1 MAEHYGGFSLR
12 RQDKDESKLWG
23 GDLRSALP
31 PATHVR
37 ELQNDLLTL
46 GFSLIENADG
56 VFGRTTE
63 WAVREFQIYAKM
75 EFVARI
81 DPDLKDKIPD
91 THDFL
96 KLIEVKNDDRYTGP
110 ISGVVNNETAKRIKA
125 WIDKG
130 WRCPVIACAFELNDG
145 TRTGIVKGK
154 NLWLGENAH
163 DKPARVYVRDFTRYY
178 CQSGELPP
186 QVQRLWIDPSVT
198 TFRLQFGSFVTGN
211 QISRLGLNGDKIK
224 TELESQGGINKFQ
237 VVQFTDDIWEIRF
250 LDKPTIGAN
259 ETLIVEGIT
268 ADQFQVKSLPEW
280 VVLGD
285 HVKYATL
292 GGPRS
297 IPPNHCP
304 TEYGGELLPESL
316 TGIIAGDVNS
326 DPLKKS
332 TYRVI
337 RAVSEVECLGFFDSL
352 NAYDNGLLSLG
363 PCHWILGKKSGDA
376 IAAGELGAFMSLLKK
391 KSPTSFAKVIS
402 NFGVE
407 VIDQWDALR
416 GNGEK
421 LFNKAVRTYSTWIK
435 LQTESDFK
443 PLQKTWREASWFKTW
458 HWFYRFA
465 MAGRMQFEAGV
476 ATNNELEGY
485 RTTMWDMARIRI
497 ADILSAEWP
506 KIDNQQQLE
515 YVGPENPAGPAG
527 RRNARIG
534 DVFTSERSV
543 ALLLRWHINAPG
555 TLLKSGKAGKHLVA
569 IYKKA
574 KTEVTLSETIDS
586 SITWVAT
593 DNAQAI
599 LIKHFLERV
608 KSPDGPL
615 ASSPQSQINLVNTL
629 DVINA
634 WPNQADRSVKGYQLI
649 ASNSVF
655 KDFVAEELSTSKESF
670 AFFSE
675 GIDVASL
682 VEESQTVAIPLRNI
696 KPQDPLSTSPR
707 FEVALLGQ
715 ISSNDTIS
723 TDAIAFNLFVNE
735 FPDILAS
742 SADVQESQAFIGF
755 RLPVRKIVG
764 QDLKLENLDT
774 NPDNSYDRDFRLF
787 NNANQLHQQDIEIRL
802 LAEGVDLDKHEWEV
816 DISSL
821 ADFFGLELSLKVI
834 LDQGKVHLE
843 LIIDDRKI
851 SLPRSF
857 SWSFAANG
865 NDLVTS
871 QWTSLNFD
879 IDEVTGTEVA
889 HVKFDIENKTSPL
902 EYDLPFLLDGV
913 ITGTLDLAF
922 SINGGNLQFLPKLDL
937 AVDGKVS
944 LDLGSPLARLEITG
958 GLKIDYNTTQGLR
971 FILSESN
978 ALVFK
983 LDLFE
988 KLIGQDVV
996 INNIWENL
1004 GVPTGDQNYLINLN
1018 IANLSG
1024 LADEAGIITWENG
1037 YPSISQE
1044 LLGKI
1049 FSSGQLIINT
1059 QRRLKSLAG
1068 ELLGSL
1074 LPSQVTFDKC
1084 DGSQPIEF
1092 IPEEGKI
1099 KICVRVKVSDESSTQ
1114 TIFAAEG
1121 KLVFEYDRENNN
1133 AILRP
1138 GAFRCTVESL
1148 LRVKQQYHSSFS
1160 DLISLHIPKGTA
1172 FNFICDPKAP
1182 KLEYSLELSRK
1193 PPIEQNDDRKPEDI
1207 ANEGTNSPIAIRIPA
1222 SENYTFEKNSSPPTE
1237 SEKSTFTFD
1246 LEKFAIHTAG
1256 FDLKG
1261 AIRSEQ
1267 VVFED
1272 VFEEPLALKQPEKDS
1287 ENGSA
1292 IGRLEFRNSTLIQ
1305 GSLQASAKLKYFD
1318 DAIGTFSLFLAQD
1331 KSSKQLD
1338 AAGTLEIS
1346 GLSEFHVD
1354 RLYLACQVTLFHL
1367 GVKYI
1372 NKSWA
1377 VEAWMSGRVKFTP
1390 PRGESA
1396 GNMKE
1401 LSALFGGLEC
1411 EFEQFNP
1418 LELGAKDI
1426 KLVFPAKRFEFA
1438 NVFDVDLQGVVFQR
1452 TQNNSD
1458 RLQLLGDINI
1468 KQLPGVDASLRF
1480 GNITLIDG
1488 DPPSFTVDRIGA
1500 QFNIPG
1506 GGTLDGDFEF
1516 IEFETESGFLGAF
1529 AVTTETLPRIAGLL
1543 KLTRV
1548 LTEDR
1553 RAWVPSIAVYLE
1565 ADIDAA
1571 LFAGFFLRSIG
1582 VGLGIYQALSGLKRS
1597 DKRSLPQKIASLVNN
1612 PAGLP
1617 EPRRPEAWEPDPP
1630 ASVGSG
1636 LNWMLVA
1643 AGLITFGKLP
1653 PDRPHPLAGSILLAL
1668 DQDLQL
1674 VAAVN
1679 IWLFA
1684 SPNDTRTTEF
1694 SYRPTGRGALG
1705 LSVKEKRIFAMFRTF
1720 KNPKLRDDA
1729 PPILKEVL
1737 SKVET
1742 TLLFS
1747 ADRNGMLV
1755 EVGWPWE
1762 TKIAGHALGEII
1774 KGEMVSGFHFGI
1786 YQGVISFGLNYA
1798 VSIALEAE
1806 RSIGFS
1812 TPLGS
1817 AEASLSAKGKGMF
1830 RASFVGAIDRSFKVY
1845 LVGDVRINASL
1856 SLTAAASVS
1865 FSKKIT
1871 RWFKISISIRF
1882 KSTIQISISAALT
1895 AAMEPG
1901 PNLGFEGEAE
1911 VAISVSGY
1919 RLAGRLAFKY
1929 RPEVIQRTRNNIQR
1943 LLPPSLQQQ
1952 TALRM
1957 MAASTKSVIKE
1968 GWHYRFVKSPDQKS
1982 VRVLLFPQPGTLYPA
1997 PPQEKLLS
2005 LNDTKH
2011 RLTDFDNNFS
2021 FGISSILEL
2030 LDISLG
2036 DRTALV
2042 DLREIL
2048 RFYLVLQPTIKA
2060 VTSIDPA
2067 ILTSLGAS
2075 KGWRV
2080 GSDSDLSE
2088 QDYLLIPFE
2097 EEVEPQSEIF
2107 EILNSV
2113 PTFIDALQST
2123 DASSLKPEFE
2133 AQQKPFADPSATSI
2147 IKEREEWRIG
2157 TDTTPLDQDYVIR
2170 VVQDAAGTPTSLKVF
2185 YNPER
2190 VRTVIRVFQNPQRP
2204 RFTLTLKNPELFRG
2218 FLTGQKIESVKKIEP
2233 VDGQLFWGEELEQ
2246 ELTPKTVP
2254 IEEKIYLRDVLC
2266 SLDNEPDKT
2275 HFQNVQ
2281 EEISDSRPLNPSSEN
2296 IDDETAAISK
2306 NNLNSPN
2313 LTRDTEYDQELAQ
2326 AWSNPVNT
2334 TEIHFLSFQNPEKA
2348 EQIQA
2353 IIDGLG
2359 KLSLNQDN
2367 DLNIVDTALKN
2378 LFKDT
2383 LPSKIFPTRLAST
2396 DAAVFQ
2402 GNVVWKIDPSN
2413 PSKDETKANGIYIVQ
2428 LNEGI
2433 RVLANNYDEAEPDE
2447 RLSAGMLLAELLEF
2461 IEYQAKPREEQS
2473 ELFNIADL
2481 KLVLEFNLTDDLANK
2496 PDPIPELI
2504 NLEWGIAIDGQLND
2518 GERLPLESLLGKGKE
2533 PPEYDLIAG
2542 PVHQSNEQ
2550 VCLTWLFLRED
2561 IEEQQGESQALTIED
2576 PFVAYIEL
2584 EKFIIIRRNLSRLSD
2599 KPKQIDLYPS
2609 WIEKGDNRLIRPQF
2623 QFVDEELEEV
2633 NEGDQLQY
2641 EVRAKGGNNSDR
2653 VLTACLINVIRTT
2666 LEPLSSPSQAL
2677 ALHDLNKKNLEI
2689 LEILVAVESDEK
2701 QQLAFPSTELRL
2713 RYRIVTARTVGSYG
2727 FEPRPEIQ
2735 TQWSSGLP
2743 SRDQDENFSD
2753 LKIEFAT
2760 APETRPL
2767 PWIETLEISPTN
2779 WLKVENTIPENQI
2792 RKDVTSRGYY
2802 RLVLTKETLEDIG
2815 WKPSKA
2821 IEFYVGREIVE
2832 SSNGQSQ
2839 KRSALIKCRHAIVPK
2854 LTNTNTLQSD
2864 EIFGLDMERGNFVE
2878 AIECLPKEASAI
2890 EWFAPNRFNPYRVDY
2905 PEVAKNEEDEKDQKP
2920 VELTLTWQH
2929 DLSGRKGFDDP
2940 LIDATQEIEGFNPVI
2955 GYRLYR
2961 HDKYSIYPFSSNA
2974 EIVIRVIPDL
2984 LYRAQPDSIEVL
2996 GLADQTDRTIPR
3008 PRQPDSVD
3016 EVVSDRLKYGLK
3028 NAQQSVSP
3036 VADWIPNPERNLLK
3050 SLTVEEFTL
3059 PTPENPN
3066 PEPPSS
3072 FDRFD
3077 KHPEERPGGK
3087 VWLHKNI
3094 QQFLKEVKESFG
3106 GEYKITIAD
3115 PLELK
3120 AFNPISNDEFIAAFQ
3135 SLVTELNQKTD
3146 PYGWRTLE
3154 SLGLACECRFTTKS
3168 GQPIKTEE
3176 VIKAINQLKDKL
3188 PSVSVGV
3195 FLADNNKTP
3204 LDVIRVVHAR
3214 LLRDWTDSKR
3224 AFDLDKILSYRF
3236 RGVKVSNQ
3244 HYEPEALSPELKAPL
3259 IESVKKWLTDIN
3271 QRLISSLLVAE
3282 TGNQASSQQIYFRY
3296 DARTSQKQVE
3306 AKNVTPKAIIRL
3318 PISTEGEI
3326 EYQLTLPDRWA
3337 HQYEIALELV
3347 RRYDRVL
3354 GKQVGAIPEEENRII
3369 VQIDR
3374 SEPLANHNLIAT
3386 PLNGSIQAIVFRHP
3400 AAFAAAASAVQA
3412 AHSQYTG
3419 QTVHLERRI
3428 DEDSVLKILKAI
3440 YDRFK
3445 EKQPAL
3451 DWQKYQSWLDEKEQ
3465 VNAEQSPKAYTP
3477 AGTIS
3482 KPKILDPLQPV
3493 EEGKLP
3499 AVYGADRYVF
3509 PDLPGYYQ
3517 YRVIAYSTAGRV
3529 HSDPKES
3536 TWVSPL
3542 YEAGEDARQRPVA
3555 EPCTVANYNRV
3566 NKSLQLQ
3573 IPLIHPRQH
3582 LPESLRGLWVESDER
3597 LEIDDPAISLRYG
3610 SLPDLYLTYQV
3621 YLWVNKGVGNG
3632 ANQVYI
3638 PLLAISPPNLKADS
3652 GVDNWFK
3659 LALQAPGLDETVDV
3673 ELLQDNGSGQIFF
3686 SVALIFVG
3694 SQSENLLTALNA
3706 LAREDVREI
3715 IPLVV
3720 QRNGVWSEIQ
3730 PPPPKP

>member
-1 MAEHYGGFSLR
+1 VAENYGGFSLR
-12 RQDKDESKLWG
+12 RQDKDVNKLWG
-23 GDLRSALP
+23 GELRMGLP
-31 PATHVR
+31 PAIHVR
-37 ELQNDLLTL
+37 DLQNDLLTL
-46 GFSLIENADG
+46 GFSLIGNADG

-96 KLIEVKNDDRYTGP
+96 KLIEVKNDDRYTGT
-110 ISGVVNNETAKRIKA
+110 ISGVVNAETAKRIKA
-125 WIDKG
+125 WVDKD
-130 WRCPVIACAFELNDG
+130 WRCPVIACAFELKDG
-145 TRTGIVKGK
+145 TRTGTVKGK
-154 NLWLGENAH
+154 NLWLGEIAH
-163 DKPARVYVRDFTRYY
+163 EKPARVYVRDFTRYY
-178 CQSGELPP
+178 CHSGELPL

-198 TFRLQFGSFVTGN
+198 PFRLKFGSIVTDN
-211 QISRLGLNGDKIK
+211 PISRLGLNGDTIK
-224 TELESQGGINKFQ
+224 TELESKFGINKFQ
-237 VVQFTDDIWEIRF
+237 VVQFTDDLWEIRF
-250 LDKPTIGAN
+250 LDKPTIGAE
-259 ETLIVEGIT
+259 ETLTVEDIT
-268 ADQFQVKSLPEW
+268 AAQFQVKSLPEW
-280 VVLGD
+280 IVLGD

-304 TEYGGELLPESL
+304 AEYGGELLPKSL
-316 TGIIAGDVNS
+316 TGMNAVDVNS
-326 DPLKKS
+326 NPLKKS

-337 RAVSEVECLGFFDSL
+337 RSVSEVECLGFFDSL

-376 IAAGELGAFMSLLKK
+376 IAAGELGAFLSLLKK
-391 KSPTSFAKVIS
+391 KSPTSFAKVIG

-407 VIDQWDALR
+407 VIDQWGDAPADGR
-416 GNGEK
+416 K
-421 LFNKAVRTYSTWIK
+421 LFNKAVRTYSTWIQ
-435 LQTESDFK
+435 LQTETESVFK

-465 MAGRMQFEAGV
+465 MAGRAQFAEGV
-476 ATNNELEGY
+476 VTNNELKGY

-506 KIDNQQQLE
+506 KIDNQQLK
-515 YVGPENPAGPAG
+515 YVGTENPAGSAG
-527 RRNARIG
+527 PRNARIG

-569 IYKKA
+569 IYKNA
-574 KTEVTLSETIDS
+574 KTDVSPPGTIDT

-599 LIKHFLERV
+599 LITKLLERV
-608 KSPDGPL
+608 ESAEGPL
-615 ASSPQSQINLVNTL
+615 ASSPQSQANLVNTL
-629 DVINA
+629 KVINT
-634 WPNQADRSVKGYQLI
+634 WPNPAGRSDKGYQLI
-649 ASNSVF
+649 ASNLGF

-670 AFFSE
+670 AFFRE

-696 KPQDPLSTSPR
+696 KAQGQLSPSR

-715 ISSNDTIS
+715 ISSSETISTIS
-723 TDAIAFNLFVNE
+723 TDAIVLNLFVNE
-735 FPDILAS
+735 FPGIPAS
-742 SADVQESQAFIGF
+742 SDDDPPVVQEIQAFIGF

-774 NPDNSYDRDFRLF
+774 NPDNSYDRDFRFF
-787 NNANQLHQQDIEIRL
+787 NNANQLHQQEIEINL
-802 LAEGVDLDKHEWEV
+802 LAEGVDLGKQEWEVDISSLWEV

-821 ADFFGLELSLKVI
+821 ADFLGLQPSLKVI
-834 LDQGKVHLE
+834 FDQGQVRLE
-843 LIIDDRKI
+843 LIIDDRKL

-857 SWSFAANG
+857 NWSFAANG
-865 NDLVTS
+865 LDTA
-871 QWTSLNFD
+871 QWTSLHFD
-879 IDEVTGTEVA
+879 IREDSQTGSEVA
-889 HVKFDIENKTSPL
+889 HVIFTIDSKNSPL
-902 EYDLPFLLDGV
+902 EYDLPFLLDGA

-922 SINGGNLQFLPKLDL
+922 SINEGNLQFLPKLNL
-937 AVDGKVS
+937 TVNGKVS
-944 LDLGSPLARLEITG
+944 LDLGSPLARLEIAG
-958 GLKIDYNTTQGLR
+958 GLTIDYDTTQGLR
-971 FILSESN
+971 FILKEENS
-978 ALVFK
+978 LVFR

-988 KLIGQDVV
+988 KLSGQDIV

-1004 GVPTGDQNYLINLN
+1004 EDPTGQNYLINLN

-1024 LADEAGIITWENG
+1024 LVDEAQRTITWKNG

-1049 FSSGQLIINT
+1049 FSSDQLTIDT
-1059 QRRLKSLAG
+1059 KRRLKSLAG

-1084 DGSQPIEF
+1084 NDAQPIEF
-1092 IPEEGKI
+1092 IPDEGKI
-1099 KICVRVKVSDESSTQ
+1099 KICVKVNVSDEGSSQ
-1114 TIFAAEG
+1114 PIFTAEG
-1121 KLVFEYDRENNN
+1121 KLVFEYDREDNN

-1138 GAFRCTVESL
+1138 GAFRCTEEKSL

-1160 DLISLHIPKGTA
+1160 DLISLHISKGTA
-1172 FNFICDPKAP
+1172 FKFICDPKAP
-1182 KLEYSLELSRK
+1182 KLEYDLELSR
-1193 PPIEQNDDRKPEDI
+1193 NS
-1207 ANEGTNSPIAIRIPA
+1207 NEGTNSPIAIRIPA
-1222 SENYTFEKNSSPPTE
+1222 SKNYTFEKNSSSPPTE
-1237 SEKSTFTFD
+1237 SEESTFTFD

-1267 VVFED
+1267 VKFQD
-1272 VFEEPLALKQPEKDS
+1272 VFAEPLALKQPEKDS
-1287 ENGSA
+1287 EKGSA

-1331 KSSKQLD
+1331 KSSNQLD

-1372 NKSWA
+1372 NKNWA

-1418 LELGAKDI
+1418 LTLGAKDI

-1500 QFNIPG
+1500 QFSIPG

-1529 AVTTETLPRIAGLL
+1529 AITTETLPRIAGLL

-1548 LTEDR
+1548 LTEDSQ
-1553 RAWVPSIAVYLE
+1553 AYVPSIAVYLE

-1582 VGLGIYQALSGLKRS
+1582 VGLGIYQALSGLEPS
-1597 DKRSLPQKIASLVNN
+1597 DKRPLPQKIASLVNN

-1617 EPRRPEAWEPDPP
+1617 EPRRPEAWKPAPP

-1684 SPNDTRTTEF
+1684 SPEDTRKNEF

-1742 TLLFS
+1742 TFLFS

-1774 KGEMVSGFHFGI
+1774 KGEMVSGFRFGI

-1806 RSIGFS
+1806 RRIGFS
-1812 TPLGS
+1812 TALGS

-1830 RASFVGAIDRSFKVY
+1830 RASFVGALDRSFNVY

-1871 RWFKISISIRF
+1871 RWFKISLSIRF
-1882 KSTIQISISAALT
+1882 KATIQISISAALT

-1952 TALRM
+1952 IAFRM
-1957 MAASTKSVIKE
+1957 MAASMESGIKQ
-1968 GWHYRFVKSPDQKS
+1968 GWHYRFVKSPDRKS
-1982 VRVLLFPQPGTLYPA
+1982 VRVLLFPQPGTVYPA
-1997 PPQEKLLS
+1997 PPPEKLLS
-2005 LNDTKH
+2005 LSDTKE

-2021 FGISSILEL
+2021 FGISSILKL
-2030 LDISLG
+2030 LDRSLS

-2048 RFYLVLQPTIKA
+2048 SIYLNDLQPTIKA
-2060 VTSIDPA
+2060 VTSLAPA
-2067 ILTSLGAS
+2067 ILTPLGAS

-2097 EEVEPQSEIF
+2097 EKVEPSVAIF
-2107 EILNSV
+2107 DIRNSAAEPV
-2113 PTFIDALQST
+2113 DIAGLTST
-2123 DASSLKPEFE
+2123 LSLGDVEQIKSTLEPLFVKNGKSLPDPI
-2133 AQQKPFADPSATSI
+2133 AINPISFGGQQG
-2147 IKEREEWRIG
+2147 WRIG
-2157 TDTTPLDQDYVIR
+2157 TDSPDTKQQDYAIL
-2170 VVQDAAGTPTSLKVF
+2170 PTTDGALSVF

-2190 VRTVIRVFQNPQRP
+2190 VRTVIRVFQNP
-2204 RFTLTLKNPELFRG
+2204 RFILTLKKPDLFIG
-2218 FLTGQKIESVKKIEP
+2218 FLQGQKIKP
-2233 VDGQLFWGEELEQ
+2233 VDGQLFWGEELEH
-2246 ELTPKTVP
+2246 ELTPKTTPVD
-2254 IEEKIYLRDVLC
+2254 EKIFLRDVLR
-2266 SLDNEPDKT
+2266 SLDNEAHKT
-2275 HFQNVQ
+2275 HFQKAT
-2281 EEISDSRPLNPSSEN
+2281 EISDSRPLNPSVEN

-2313 LTRDTEYDQELAQ
+2313 LTRDTEYDQELAK

-2334 TEIHFLSFQNPEKA
+2334 TELRFISFQNSEEA
-2348 EQIQA
+2348 VEIQA
-2353 IIDGLG
+2353 IEASLE
-2359 KLSLNQDN
+2359 KLILNRD
-2367 DLNIVDTALKN
+2367 DELNNLNREELAALKN
-2378 LFKDT
+2378 LFKAT
-2383 LPSKIFPTRLAST
+2383 PPSQIFPTRLAGS

-2413 PSKDETKANGIYIVQ
+2413 PSENETKANGIYIVQ

-2433 RVLANNYDEAEPDE
+2433 RVLANNYDEVEPDE

-2689 LEILVAVESDEK
+2689 LVAVESDEK
-2701 QQLAFPSTELRL
+2701 HQLAFTSAELQL
-2713 RYRIVTARTVGSYG
+2713 RYRIVPARTVGSYG

-2743 SRDQDENFSD
+2743 SRDQDENFSG
-2753 LKIEFAT
+2753 LKIEFAA

-2767 PWIETLEISPTN
+2767 PWIETLKISPTN

-2802 RLVLTKETLEDIG
+2802 RLVLTEETLKDIKIG
-2815 WKPSKA
+2815 WNPSKA
-2821 IEFYVGREIVE
+2821 IEFYVGREEIVK
-2832 SSNGQSQ
+2832 SSNGQPQ
-2839 KRSALIKCRHAIVPK
+2839 NQPRKRSALIKCRHAIVPK
-2854 LTNTNTLQSD
+2854 LTNTPQSD
-2864 EIFGLDMERGNFVE
+2864 ETFGLDMERGNFVE

-2890 EWFAPNRFNPYRVDY
+2890 EWFAPNRFNPYRIDY
-2905 PEVAKNEEDEKDQKP
+2905 AKTP
-2920 VELTLTWQH
+2920 VELTLAWQH

-2940 LIDATQEIEGFNPVI
+2940 LVDAAQEIEGFNPVI

-2961 HDKYSIYPFSSNA
+2961 HDKYSIYPFSANA
-2974 EIVIRVIPDL
+2974 EIVVRVIPDL

-3008 PRQPDSVD
+3008 SRQPDSVD

-3028 NAQQSVSP
+3028 NAQQVDQEGQTSYIPP
-3036 VADWIPNPERNLLK
+3036 VADWIPDSQQNLLK
-3050 SLTVEEFTL
+3050 EITIEDLTGEAPSIFT
-3059 PTPENPN
+3059 E
-3066 PEPPSS
+3066 
-3072 FDRFD
+3072 
-3077 KHPEERPGGK
+3077 PEERPGGK
-3087 VWLHKNI
+3087 VWLHQDI
-3094 QQFLKEVKESFG
+3094 QKFLRDVAKSLG
-3106 GEYKITIAD
+3106 GEYQITIAD

-3120 AFNPISNDEFIAAFQ
+3120 AFNAISNDEFIAAFQ
-3135 SLVTELNQKTD
+3135 SLVTELNPKTD

-3154 SLGLACECRFTTKS
+3154 TLGLACECRFTKL
-3168 GQPIKTEE
+3168 GKPIETET
-3176 VIKAINQLKDKL
+3176 VIATINQLKDAL
-3188 PSVSVGV
+3188 PLVSVGV
-3195 FLADNNKTP
+3195 FLAENNKTP

-3214 LLRDWTDSKR
+3214 LLRDWTDPKR

-3236 RGVKVSNQ
+3236 QGVDITEDKTA
-3244 HYEPEALSPELKAPL
+3244 YKYEALRDELKAPL

-3282 TGNQASSQQIYFRY
+3282 KDNQARSQQIDFRY
-3296 DARTSQKQVE
+3296 DARTSQTQVE
-3306 AKNVTPKAIIRL
+3306 SKNVTPKALIRL
-3318 PISTEGEI
+3318 PISSEGEI

-3347 RRYDRVL
+3347 RRYDRAL
-3354 GKQVGAIPEEENRII
+3354 GKQVGAIPEEKNRII
-3369 VQIDR
+3369 VQVDR

-3428 DEDSVLKILKAI
+3428 DEDSVLKMLKAI
-3440 YDRFK
+3440 YNRFK

-3451 DWQKYQSWLDEKEQ
+3451 DWQKYQIWLNEKEQ
-3465 VNAEQSPKAYTP
+3465 VNAEQSPKVYTP
-3477 AGTIS
+3477 AGTIA

-3493 EEGKLP
+3493 EEGILP

-3555 EPCTVANYNRV
+3555 EPCTVANYDRV
-3566 NKSLQLQ
+3566 NKRLQLK

-3582 LPESLRGLWVESDER
+3582 LPESLRGLWVEADER
-3597 LEIDDPAISLRYG
+3597 LEIGDPAIPLRYG

-3621 YLWVNKGVGNG
+3621 YLWVNKEVGNG
-3632 ANQVYI
+3632 ATQV
-3638 PLLAISPPNLKADS
+3638 
-3652 GVDNWFK
+3652 
-3659 LALQAPGLDETVDV
+3659 
-3673 ELLQDNGSGQIFF
+3673 
-3686 SVALIFVG
+3686 
-3694 SQSENLLTALNA
+3694 
-3706 LAREDVREI
+3706 
-3715 IPLVV
+3715 
-3720 QRNGVWSEIQ
+3720 
-3730 PPPPKP
+3730 